1 MSQGGHF
8 GIAEMALDL
17 GGYKGKHPK
26 GNPRL
31 FG

>member
-1 MSQGGHF
+1 MSQEGHF

-17 GGYKGKHPK
+17 VEYKGKHPK
-26 GNPRL
+26 GNPHL